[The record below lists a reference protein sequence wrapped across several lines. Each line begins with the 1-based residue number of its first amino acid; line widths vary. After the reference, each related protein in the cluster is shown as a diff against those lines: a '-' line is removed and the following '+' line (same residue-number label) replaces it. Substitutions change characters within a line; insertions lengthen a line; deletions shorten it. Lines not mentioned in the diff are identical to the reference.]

1 GSVYMIKAKS
11 IQGVDMADAIGKL
24 FKAYKAGNVSEYL
37 VQPEEHK
44 PENVEP
50 EPAED
55 TGSSSPEPEV
65 SVGAYRYALQM
76 RPAAPGAIPEGNKAI
91 LPRPDEGDPYY
102 EYARY
107 GIATYDTPLSD
118 QQMSEYDL
126 KLLPRE
132 DS

>member
-1 GSVYMIKAKS
+1 
-11 IQGVDMADAIGKL
+11 MADAIGKL

-76 RPAAPGAIPEGNKAI
+76 RPAALAQYLKVTKQFCRALMKVTRIMNMHATALLLTIPRFLISK
-91 LPRPDEGDPYY
+91 
-102 EYARY
+102 
-107 GIATYDTPLSD
+107 
-118 QQMSEYDL
+118 
-126 KLLPRE
+126 
-132 DS
+132 

>member
-1 GSVYMIKAKS
+1 MRSAS
-11 IQGVDMADAIGKL
+11 L

-91 LPRPDEGDPYY
+91 LPRPDEGDPYMNMHATHCY
-102 EYARY
+102 LRY
-107 GIATYDTPLSD
+107 PAF
-118 QQMSEYDL
+118 
-126 KLLPRE
+126 
-132 DS
+132 

>member
-1 GSVYMIKAKS
+1 MRSASCLKPIKR
-11 IQGVDMADAIGKL
+11 VM
-24 FKAYKAGNVSEYL
+24 YRNTL

-76 RPAAPGAIPEGNKAI
+76 RPAAPWRN
-91 LPRPDEGDPYY
+91 
-102 EYARY
+102 
-107 GIATYDTPLSD
+107 T
-118 QQMSEYDL
+118 
-126 KLLPRE
+126 
-132 DS
+132 

>member
-1 GSVYMIKAKS
+1 MRSAS
-11 IQGVDMADAIGKL
+11 C

-76 RPAAPGAIPEGNKAI
+76 RPAAWRN
-91 LPRPDEGDPYY
+91 
-102 EYARY
+102 
-107 GIATYDTPLSD
+107 T
-118 QQMSEYDL
+118 
-126 KLLPRE
+126 
-132 DS
+132 